1 LEKLDQSIEAH
12 SFPQEKEMK
21 MVDSS
26 SWVHALRRRGDGA
39 VRERVRVL
47 VTSGQAVWCAAI
59 RLELWAGVG
68 ADPERQMLSDL
79 EQRIPELA
87 INDEIWQS
95 ACDLADRC
103 RKAGRRAPASDLLIA
118 ACARY
123 HGVELES
130 ADAHFDLLKTL

>member
-1 LEKLDQSIEAH
+1 
-12 SFPQEKEMK
+12 M
-21 MVDSS
+21 
-26 SWVHALRRRGDGA
+26 RRRAEPA
-39 VRERVRVL
+39 VRARVEQL
-47 VTSGQAVWCAAI
+47 LAVGLAAWCPI
-59 RLELWAGVG
+59 VRLELWAGVSTEQ
-68 ADPERQMLSDL
+68 ERAALREY

-103 RKAGRRAPASDLLIA
+103 RKAGKRVPANDLLIA

-130 ADAHFDLLKTL
+130 ADAHFDFLKTL

>member
-1 LEKLDQSIEAH
+1 
-12 SFPQEKEMK
+12 MK

-26 SWVHALRRRGDGA
+26 SWVQALRRHGDGT

-68 ADPERQMLSDL
+68 ADPERQMLKDL

-95 ACDLADRC
+95 ACELADRC
-103 RKAGRRAPASDLLIA
+103 RKAGKRVPANDLLIT

-123 HGVELES
+123 HDVELES
-130 ADAHFDLLKTL
+130 ADAHFDFLKTL

>member
-1 LEKLDQSIEAH
+1 
-12 SFPQEKEMK
+12 MK

-39 VRERVRVL
+39 VREGVRVL

-59 RLELWAGVG
+59 RLELWARWCGSG
-68 ADPERQMLSDL
+68 ASMLNNL
-79 EQRIPELA
+79 KQRIPELA

-95 ACDLADRC
+95 ACDLANRC
-103 RKAGRRAPASDLLIA
+103 RKEGIRAPASDLLIA

>member
-1 LEKLDQSIEAH
+1 
-12 SFPQEKEMK
+12 M
-21 MVDSS
+21 
-26 SWVHALRRRGDGA
+26 RRRSDPA
-39 VRERVRVL
+39 VRARVEQL
-47 VTSGQAVWCAAI
+47 LAVGLAAWCPI
-59 RLELWAGVG
+59 VRLELWAGVSTEQ
-68 ADPERQMLSDL
+68 ERAALREY

-103 RKAGRRAPASDLLIA
+103 RKAGKRAPASDLLIA